1 MKALLIVCIL
11 LFVAVCFFNAGQ
23 SSNSANKPATNINAS
38 EQPAEQTEATRP
50 LKVSAM
56 KLYADYRSNE
66 VAADNVY
73 KGRLLAVQGIVVSI
87 NKDFLDKVYV
97 ELAAPDEIESVQA
110 HLGEGNESNAAAL
123 QRGES
128 VSLLCTG
135 GGMIISSP
143 MLEKCSFYNAQDR
156 SQTVANTSSVTVADN
171 TQVSQPAEEKIATV
185 FGGDTV
191 DWVFDGGHVASR
203 FISVKPKLANTTT
216 DIHIVSDHGNEYTL
230 QLKEISSD
238 ADTHFDSKIF
248 IVPGDKAAKDRLNNL
263 PVFVPAD
270 ELDKAKQDA
279 IVAKAAQTAE
289 LKAEETKAETYRS
302 QYPGSLHFDFT
313 WDQKKGK
320 ELGLQ
325 QIWHDDKFTYLR
337 GQFQETPALY
347 ELKDGKGSLINF
359 DYDAGLYTVPKE
371 LNNGYL
377 AIGKKK
383 VEFHRTANA
392 TGEKN

>member
-1 MKALLIVCIL
+1 VKTPITIIVACGL
-11 LFVAVCFFNAGQ
+11 
-23 SSNSANKPATNINAS
+23 T
-38 EQPAEQTEATRP
+38 
-50 LKVSAM
+50 
-56 KLYADYRSNE
+56 
-66 VAADNVY
+66 
-73 KGRLLAVQGIVVSI
+73 
-87 NKDFLDKVYV
+87 
-97 ELAAPDEIESVQA
+97 LAATSASGFAAPEPH
-110 HLGEGNESNAAAL
+110 HLQPNAP
-123 QRGES
+123 R
-128 VSLLCTG
+128 
-135 GGMIISSP
+135 
-143 MLEKCSFYNAQDR
+143 
-156 SQTVANTSSVTVADN
+156 SVTVSEAD
-171 TQVSQPAEEKIATV
+171 TPPVIRAGLLQSTLILLPVEEKIATV

-248 IVPGDKAAKDRLNNL
+248 IVPGDKAAKDRLTDM
-263 PVFVPAD
+263 PVFVPAAD
-270 ELDKAKQDA
+270 LDKAKQEA
-279 IVAKAAQTAE
+279 TAAKAAQTAE

-359 DYDAGLYTVPKE
+359 DYNAGLYTVPKE
-371 LNNGYL
+371 LDNGYL
-377 AIGKKK
+377 TIGKKR
-383 VEFHRTANA
+383 VDFHRSE
-392 TGEKN
+392 EKN